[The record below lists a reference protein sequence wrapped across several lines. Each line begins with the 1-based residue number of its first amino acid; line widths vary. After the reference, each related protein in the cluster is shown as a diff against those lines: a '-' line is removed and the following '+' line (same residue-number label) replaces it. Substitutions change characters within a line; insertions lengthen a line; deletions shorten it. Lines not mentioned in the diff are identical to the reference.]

1 MWWSIMSSR
10 KPTVLFVDDSVDSL
24 RAIGDLMES
33 QGLNVITAS
42 TFSAALR
49 AIETR
54 PIDAII
60 CDINLNLS
68 NPNDRSG
75 VHIAEYARKAKPGI
89 PIMANT
95 AYFGL
100 SDFSKYEK
108 SLFTKVY
115 AKGGGSIRE
124 LNSRI
129 REIRRLA
136 ADHHTSHKGAPRR
149 KAGHVFYD
157 TFLCHN
163 SAEKPIVRRLATTLV
178 KQGLRPWL
186 DEWDLVPGHPW
197 QEALEEIIE
206 HVGSA
211 AILIGKS
218 GIGPWADREMRSFLR
233 EFVRR
238 KIPLIPIMLP
248 GAPATPE
255 LPLFLREFTWVDLR
269 RGLNQKGIDRIIWGV
284 TGKKPK

>member
-1 MWWSIMSSR
+1 MSARTS
-10 KPTVLFVDDSVDSL
+10 PTVLFIDDRIDTL
-24 RAIGDLMES
+24 RGVKRLMEA
-33 QGLNVITAS
+33 QGLSVIAAS
-42 TFSAALR
+42 TFASAVR
-49 AIETR
+49 AIETK
-54 PIDAII
+54 PIDVII
-60 CDINLNLS
+60 CDINLNPA
-68 NPNDRSG
+68 NPNDRAG
-75 VHIAEYARKAKPGI
+75 VHIAEYAKNARPGI
-89 PIMANT
+89 PIIANT
-95 AYFGL
+95 AYFGF
-100 SDFSKYEK
+100 SDFSRYEK
-108 SLFTKVY
+108 SLFTKLY
-115 AKGGGSIRE
+115 AKGGASLRE
-124 LNSRI
+124 LNTRVK
-129 REIRRLA
+129 EIRKLA
-136 ADHHTSHKGAPRR
+136 LDHRASYKGAASN
-149 KAGHVFYD
+149 KTGHVFYD
-157 TFLCHN
+157 VFLCHN
-163 SAEKPIVRRLATTLV
+163 SAEKPVVRRLAATLV

-238 KIPLIPIMLP
+238 KIPLIPVMLP

-269 RGLNQKGIDRIIWGV
+269 RGISRKGVDRIVWGI